1 MKLIT
6 VLVQDQDAA
15 TAVSLLSEIALD
27 LRMSTPG
34 QELGQGTPG
43 PRTASTRAKTSRVNR
58 LPGKTAAEVVV
69 EALTAKAL
77 SLAALQERMH
87 RLGYAPNTLS
97 ARLSEMD
104 RAGLVVRFEDRGRIM
119 YKLPLSVQAAAQGL

>member
-15 TAVSLLSEIALD
+15 TAVSLLAEIALD
-27 LRMSTPG
+27 LKMSTPG
-34 QELGQGTPG
+34 QELGQGTPVPG
-43 PRTASTRAKTSRVNR
+43 PTRAGPSRVNR
-58 LPGKTAAEVVV
+58 VPGKTAAEVIV

-104 RAGLVVRFEDRGRIM
+104 RAGLVVRYDDRGRVM
-119 YKLPLSVQAAAQGL
+119 YKLPLSVQAAAEGL